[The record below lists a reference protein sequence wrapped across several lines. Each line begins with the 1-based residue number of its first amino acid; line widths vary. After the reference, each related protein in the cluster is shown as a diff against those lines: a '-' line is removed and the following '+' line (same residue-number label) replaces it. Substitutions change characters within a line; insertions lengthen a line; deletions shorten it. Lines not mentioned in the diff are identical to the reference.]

1 MDIVVYLD
9 KSVQLSVKKVSLSD
23 VCISHVTRLEILI
36 RRGCWTFFTPISVV
50 IAIIYKDLA
59 RSVLMAQWLYYYI
72 ILNLPVYA
80 VCIGCFYDFPDGATV
95 DIVFFVSVK
104 ENFI

>member
-1 MDIVVYLD
+1 MEQTEIKAMCMDIVVYLD

-36 RRGCWTFFTPISVV
+36 EDAELFFFTPISVV

-59 RSVLMAQWLYYYI
+59 RSVLMTQ
-72 ILNLPVYA
+72 
-80 VCIGCFYDFPDGATV
+80 
-95 DIVFFVSVK
+95 
-104 ENFI
+104 

>member
-1 MDIVVYLD
+1 MERTEIKAMCMDIVVYLD

-36 RRGCWTFFTPISVV
+36 RENFFFTLISVV

-59 RSVLMAQWLYYYI
+59 ILSGCRSYL
-72 ILNLPVYA
+72 
-80 VCIGCFYDFPDGATV
+80 
-95 DIVFFVSVK
+95 
-104 ENFI
+104 